1 MEESYERDREGLRF
15 LPTGPLSV
23 AAGLWF
29 QPRTQEQVS
38 NGKSQLPAQP
48 TDPGKSGALPVGNGC
63 QNWGVRKRGRV
74 GYGKVMGFLLI
85 FHSLI

>member
-48 TDPGKSGALPVGNGC
+48 TDPGKSGALLWEMGARTGE
-63 QNWGVRKRGRV
+63 WGREEGSGMVK
-74 GYGKVMGFLLI
+74 
-85 FHSLI
+85 